1 MPTALLTVIAFETWR
16 YFPFAFLFLVARMQ
30 AIPGDLDEAA
40 RVDGAS
46 VWQRFRNVVWPQ
58 LVPVIAVL
66 AVLRFI
72 FTFNKFDDIYL
83 LTGGGAGTE
92 VVSVRVYDFLTA
104 RKDVGLAA
112 AQAVVLAA
120 GPGRADRLYLRA
132 RRPGRQGGRAMT
144 AGAERRPSSAGP
156 AAPPRPRRRRSG
168 HRTGP
173 HDRVPGADHRG
184 AVLVHGGA
192 LAASDPGGAARP
204 GPDLGD
210 LGELTAGAYR
220 AVLRSTDDGGQGF
233 LVFLRNSAIVSVIT
247 TALTL
252 LAAIPGAYAVSRLRF
267 AGRKLISGLFLM
279 VYLFPPM
286 ILAIPLFVLFTR
298 LGLRGNLLGL
308 ALVYVAQ
315 TVPVAIFML
324 INYFE
329 TIPESLEEA
338 GLMDGLTHFGVLRR
352 ISLPLAA
359 PSVVATG
366 LYVFMIAWN
375 EFLFALLFLLERPDR
390 WTVSLGLSR
399 LAGSIEVPSTVLMAG
414 SVVLTVPIVVLF
426 FVAERRLVE
435 GLTAGGEKG

>member
-1 MPTALLTVIAFETWR
+1 MTAVAAPETAPAEQTPVRRRARSTEEKVWGTVRVLTIV
-16 YFPFAFLFLVARMQ
+16 FLVL
-30 AIPGDLDEAA
+30 IT
-40 RVDGAS
+40 
-46 VWQRFRNVVWPQ
+46 
-58 LVPVIAVL
+58 VL
-66 AVLRFI
+66 PFW
-72 FTFNKFDDIYL
+72 YM
-83 LTGGGAGTE
+83 
-92 VVSVRVYDFLTA
+92 
-104 RKDVGLAA
+104 
-112 AQAVVLAA
+112 VVLSLRPIQEVLLA
-120 GPGRADRLYLRA
+120 PG
-132 RRPGRQGGRAMT
+132 T
-144 AGAERRPSSAGP
+144 IWV
-156 AAPPRPRRRRSG
+156 
-168 HRTGP
+168 T
-173 HDRVPGADHRG
+173 
-184 AVLVHGGA
+184 
-192 LAASDPGGAARP
+192 
-204 GPDLGD
+204 

-247 TALTL
+247 TAVTL
-252 LAAIPGAYAVSRLRF
+252 FAAIPGAYAVSRLRF
-267 AGRKLISGLFLM
+267 AGRKLVSGLFLV

-324 INYFE
+324 RNYFE

-338 GLMDGLTHFGVLRR
+338 GLMDGLTHLGVLRR

-426 FVAERRLVE
+426 FLAERRLVE